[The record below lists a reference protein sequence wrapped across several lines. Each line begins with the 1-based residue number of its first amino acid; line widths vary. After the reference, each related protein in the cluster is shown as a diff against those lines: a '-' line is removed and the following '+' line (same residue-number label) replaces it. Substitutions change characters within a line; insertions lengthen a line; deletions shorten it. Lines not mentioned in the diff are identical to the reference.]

1 MANNRR
7 VKVGVVGCGGI
18 CRGTYMDNMMYRFNV
33 VEVVGCADLIDSRA
47 QYIADKYGVKKMTT
61 EEMMNDPEIE
71 VIVNLTYP
79 ESHFL
84 ISSEAMKPCIMKR
97 RVSGSEASIW
107 EMLRPVGS
115 LSALTSMKKA

>member
-1 MANNRR
+1 MANDRR

-33 VEVVGCADLIDSRA
+33 IDVVGCADLIDSRA

-84 ISSEAMKPCIMKR
+84 ISSEA
-97 RVSGSEASIW
+97 
-107 EMLRPVGS
+107 
-115 LSALTSMKKA
+115 